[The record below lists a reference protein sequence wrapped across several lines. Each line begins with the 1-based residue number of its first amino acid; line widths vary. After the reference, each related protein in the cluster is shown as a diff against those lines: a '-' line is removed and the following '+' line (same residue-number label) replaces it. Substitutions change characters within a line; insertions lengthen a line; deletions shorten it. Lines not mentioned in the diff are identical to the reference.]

1 MSVLI
6 GTQTIEST
14 RDLVCDDDREFHLK
28 SKVLLH
34 MLKYILLFGC
44 YALEI
49 GVWKWVVF
57 KGVAFVVVVSKYRE
71 CEEDDS

>member
-1 MSVLI
+1 
-6 GTQTIEST
+6 
-14 RDLVCDDDREFHLK
+14 
-28 SKVLLH
+28 

-71 CEEDDS
+71 RENYNSEKEEFEFFTQHCL